1 MDLIDYLRLF
11 RRRWALIVACVVVAA
26 VAAWFTTPA
35 DPSNDDVTYTATHQ
49 LLRDSS
55 ATAPQ
60 ALATVSLFVKTGEV
74 PQRVAERLAFPGQPA
89 VLAAGVT
96 LEPDEQVGTLL
107 ITARGSS
114 PEQAAERANAFAE
127 ETLAYLGEQALETR
141 EEQISSV
148 NERLTTLQADIDSLN
163 DRIVDAAVGG
173 DEPGVLEAERDSKLR
188 QYGAALDQ
196 QQQVLNQPP
205 PSAGYVTLQEALPDL
220 AEVEGGGFSA
230 PRSRVGRALLAGVI
244 GLFLALVIV
253 LVLERLDT
261 RLHEVEDIAEAYG
274 LPVIAEVPIGPKATR
289 EQIALQVDPMSALSE
304 SFRTL
309 RAALLLSPVMVM
321 GLKGGAQPSRRRE
334 PGVVLVTSP
343 SPGDGKTTT
352 AANLAAAMAETGR
365 TVLILGCDFR
375 RPEVHRFFDR
385 PPTPGLADVLTDER
399 STSLA
404 DVVVSTPVRG
414 VFLAPSGDRLRSFGD
429 VSAAG
434 RALVEE
440 ARKLADVVIID
451 TPPLL
456 ATNDASELIPA
467 VDAVVVVSRLNRT
480 TTDAARRTRFLLD
493 RLGAPVSGVVV
504 VGAEDVADSYATY
517 YTSPGEGSRRA
528 VRRPER
534 DPGANDEARERTTAR
549 RDLDADADAEP
560 DGSLDRPL
568 SLPLE
573 ADERGASDRG

>member
-1 MDLIDYLRLF
+1 MDLLDYLRLF
-11 RRRWALIVACVVVAA
+11 RRRWALVAACVVVAA
-26 VAAWFTTPA
+26 VAAWITTPA
-35 DPSNDDVTYTATHQ
+35 NPSNDDVTYTATHQ

-74 PQRVAERLAFPGQPA
+74 PQRVAERLDYPGQPA
-89 VLAAGVT
+89 VLAAQVT

-114 PEQAAERANAFAE
+114 PEEAASAANAFAE
-127 ETLAYLGEQALETR
+127 ETLAYLGEEALETR
-141 EEQISSV
+141 EDQIASV
-148 NERLTTLQADIDSLN
+148 NERLTTLQAEIDSLN

-196 QQQVLNQPP
+196 QQQVLDQPP

-230 PRSRVGRALLAGVI
+230 PRSRVGRAALAGVI
-244 GLFLALVIV
+244 GLFLAVVIV

-261 RLHEVEDIAEAYG
+261 RLHEVEEMAEAYG
-274 LPVIAEVPIGPKATR
+274 LPVIAEVPLAAKGAR
-289 EQIALQVDPMSALSE
+289 DQIALTVDPMSAVSE

-321 GLKGGAQPSRRRE
+321 GLKGGNRPGRRRE
-334 PGVVLVTSP
+334 PAVVLVTSP

-352 AANLAAAMAETGR
+352 VANLAAAMAETGR
-365 TVLILGCDFR
+365 TVLVLGCDFR
-375 RPEVHRFFDR
+375 RPEVHAFFDR
-385 PPTPGLADVLTDER
+385 PTSPGVADVLTQHG
-399 STSLA
+399 STELA

-414 VFLAPSGDRLRSFGD
+414 VFLAPSGSRLRSFGD
-429 VSAAG
+429 VAAAG
-434 RALVEE
+434 RELVEE

-504 VGAEDVADSYATY
+504 VGAEHVADAYATY
-517 YTSPGEGSRRA
+517 YTSSSEGSRRS
-528 VRRPER
+528 VRRGDRSGTDEPDAVER
-534 DPGANDEARERTTAR
+534 DAVERERAVEEMALPP
-549 RDLDADADAEP
+549 LDVPLEP
-560 DGSLDRPL
+560 DD
-568 SLPLE
+568 
-573 ADERGASDRG
+573 RGAPDRT